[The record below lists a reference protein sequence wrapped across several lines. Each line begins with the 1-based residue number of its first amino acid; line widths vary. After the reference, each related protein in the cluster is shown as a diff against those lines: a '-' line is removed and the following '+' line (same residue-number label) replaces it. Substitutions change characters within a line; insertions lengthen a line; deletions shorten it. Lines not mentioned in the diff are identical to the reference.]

1 MEELKL
7 NDFLSYRFL
16 SQVQYAPGG
25 KRAAF
30 AVSNSCPEENSYES
44 RLYLWENGAVRQ
56 LTDLGKES
64 RFVWEDETHLL
75 FPAVRSKKEMKR
87 AEQQDPFTAFYRL
100 DIGGGEA
107 LPAFTAP
114 FCVEQLKPL
123 GEGRFLATGS
133 IDALCPDLY
142 AMGEED
148 RRKALEAK
156 NADKDYEVLDEIPFW
171 SNGGGFVNKRRTAL
185 FLLSDG
191 KWARITP
198 PHFSVDSFTVRN
210 DKIYFSGDEYT
221 AKPSLLSQL
230 WVADGKTGQVRCL
243 TDCSGL
249 AIQNL
254 TQAGGKILVI
264 GSRMENHGLNE
275 NAQVFVMD
283 PETGDLRLL
292 RAENESMYSSV
303 GSDCRLGG
311 GESFGSFGG
320 SLYHIT
326 TRWGNSH
333 LYRLD
338 PDGTSTPVLE
348 KEGSIDCISVDE
360 STGAVLM
367 AAMFDQKLQE
377 LYLLEPATGE
387 VTRQTFLNED
397 CLKDKYVAAPR
408 RMVIRSCGLDIE
420 GWVLEPK
427 DYDSGKRYPGVL
439 DIHGGPKTVY
449 GSVFYH
455 EMQLWANR
463 GYFVFFCNP
472 MGSDGRGNDFMDI
485 RGAYG
490 RTDYQN
496 IMDFTDAVLKAY
508 PQIDPARVAVT
519 GGSYG
524 GFMTN
529 WIIGHTDRF
538 ACAVSQR
545 SISNWLSFYGVSDIG
560 YLFAEDQ
567 CGGNVF
573 DSPEKMWEHSPL
585 RYAGNVKTPTLFIH
599 SDEDYRCP
607 MAEGLQMYTALV
619 HRGIPARLCCFHGE
633 NHELSRSGKPQHRV
647 RRLQEITDWI
657 EKYTKE

>member
-44 RLYLWENGAVRQ
+44 RLYLWANGAVRQ

-198 PHFSVDSFTVRN
+198 PHFNVDCFMVLN

-538 ACAVSQR
+538 ACAASQR

>member
-243 TDCSGL
+243 TNCSGL

>member
-1 MEELKL
+1 M
-7 NDFLSYRFL
+7 
-16 SQVQYAPGG
+16 
-25 KRAAF
+25 
-30 AVSNSCPEENSYES
+30 
-44 RLYLWENGAVRQ
+44 
-56 LTDLGKES
+56 
-64 RFVWEDETHLL
+64 
-75 FPAVRSKKEMKR
+75 
-87 AEQQDPFTAFYRL
+87 
-100 DIGGGEA
+100 
-107 LPAFTAP
+107 
-114 FCVEQLKPL
+114 
-123 GEGRFLATGS
+123 
-133 IDALCPDLY
+133 
-142 AMGEED
+142 
-148 RRKALEAK
+148 
-156 NADKDYEVLDEIPFW
+156 LDEIPFW

-198 PHFSVDSFTVRN
+198 PHFNVDCFMVLN

-243 TDCSGL
+243 TNCSGL